1 MCRLSLK
8 DDKALPF
15 FAGFC
20 FFLSLIDILVPKPL
34 PFFRLG
40 LANLAIMLSMDILSH
55 RSFFALLLVKVLG
68 QAMLS
73 GTMFS
78 YIVLFSFLGT
88 ISSAFVMYV
97 LNFLR
102 KKRLI
107 SFIGISML
115 GAFASNISQF
125 FLARFVILGEG
136 AYFILPPFLLISL
149 ISSVILGLVANSF
162 YVASLWYE
170 SLLTGEIALRGY
182 DEEKPKEKHEKKPQ
196 RLIIGLIMII
206 LFIMID
212 VPTVKVIIFGV
223 ALILC
228 IVDRIKINVL
238 NLVLTYACIIIFNFF
253 PPCGYVIFKY
263 NFFGMF
269 NIIITK
275 EALFNGIM
283 KATLFEGLL
292 YISRW
297 MLKTHI
303 ELRCGLGSVINKS
316 IFVFQRLITCKKE
329 IRFSNLI
336 GTLDSV
342 LLSLD
347 RIL

>member
-1 MCRLSLK
+1 VSLK

-40 LANLAIMLSMDILSH
+40 LANLAIMLSMDVLSH

-78 YIVLFSFLGT
+78 YVILFSFLGT
-88 ISSAFVMYV
+88 ISSAFAMYI

-115 GAFASNISQF
+115 GAFASNASQF

-136 AYFILPPFLLISL
+136 AYFILPPFLLMSL
-149 ISSVILGLVANSF
+149 ISSIILGLIANSF
-162 YVASLWYE
+162 YTSSLWYE
-170 SLLTGEIALRGY
+170 SLLTKEIELKAYNGQEQKMQ
-182 DEEKPKEKHEKKPQ
+182 DNNKPQ
-196 RLIIGLIMII
+196 RLIIGLVMIALLIM
-206 LFIMID
+206 LD
-212 VPTVKVIIFGV
+212 VPPIKVILLGS

-228 IVDRIKINVL
+228 IVDKIKINII
-238 NLVLTYACIIIFNFF
+238 NLLLTYACIIIFNFF

-263 NFFGMF
+263 NFFGLF

-292 YISRW
+292 YISKW

-303 ELRCGLGSVINKS
+303 KVGGSLGSLINKS
-316 IFVFQRLITCKKE
+316 MFVFQSLITCKKE
-329 IRFSNLI
+329 IKFNNLI

>member
-1 MCRLSLK
+1 VSLK

-20 FFLSLIDILVPKPL
+20 FFLSLIDILVPKPI

-40 LANLAIMLSMDILSH
+40 LANLAIMLSMDVLSH
-55 RSFFALLLVKVLG
+55 RSFFALLLVKILG

-115 GAFASNISQF
+115 GAFASNASQF

-136 AYFILPPFLLISL
+136 AYFILPPFLLVSL
-149 ISSVILGLVANSF
+149 ISSIILGLVANTF
-162 YVASLWYE
+162 YTTSLWYE
-170 SLLTGEIALRGY
+170 SLLTKEIELKAY
-182 DEEKPKEKHEKKPQ
+182 SEKKPKEKNDNKLQ
-196 RLIIGLIMII
+196 RLIIGFLIII
-206 LFIMID
+206 LLIMID
-212 VPTVKVIIFGV
+212 VPTVKVVVFGC

-228 IVDRIKINVL
+228 IVDKIKINIISL
-238 NLVLTYACIIIFNFF
+238 MITYVCIIIFNFF

-263 NFFGMF
+263 NFFGFF

-292 YISRW
+292 YISKW

-303 ELRCGLGSVINKS
+303 EVGGSLGSVINKS
-316 IFVFQRLITCKKE
+316 MFVFQRLITCKKE
-329 IRFSNLI
+329 IKFNNLI